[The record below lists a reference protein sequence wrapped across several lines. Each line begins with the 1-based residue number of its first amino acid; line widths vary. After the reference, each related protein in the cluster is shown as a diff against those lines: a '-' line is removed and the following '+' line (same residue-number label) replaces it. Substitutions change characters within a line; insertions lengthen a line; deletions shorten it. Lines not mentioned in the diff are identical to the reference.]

1 MEMRSVKEKISKL
14 TIIQLAMIAGIVI
27 LAAMGKEGWGWLVF
41 LTWCTL

>member
-1 MEMRSVKEKISKL
+1 MELKTVKEKISKL
-14 TIIQLAMIAGIVI
+14 TLVQLAMIAGIVI

>member
-1 MEMRSVKEKISKL
+1 MDLKTVKEKITKL
-14 TIIQLAMIAGIVI
+14 TLVQLAMIAGIVI

>member
-1 MEMRSVKEKISKL
+1 MDLKTVKEKISKL
-14 TIIQLAMIAGIVI
+14 TLVQLAMIAGIVI